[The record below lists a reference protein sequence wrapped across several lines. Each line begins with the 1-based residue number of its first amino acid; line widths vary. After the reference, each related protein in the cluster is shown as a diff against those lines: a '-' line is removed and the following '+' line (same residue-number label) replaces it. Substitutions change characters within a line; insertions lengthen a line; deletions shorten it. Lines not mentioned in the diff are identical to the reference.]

1 MPRIQF
7 RALLQAES
15 FPLVAVNS
23 PRTVIVGKNDIRPQP
38 SPTEPVEAERAE
50 RQLPATIYLENTMA
64 TAQGMSSV
72 TYDELTPS
80 IGAVKLTQQF
90 EVRNDSGGRWR
101 LGVGQNELYVFDA
114 DNPIAWQ
121 KLTLHP
127 ELLNADWVA
136 KTFTYAYVLG
146 TTYFYLDSVGC
157 FEIDLSNFLTT
168 SVLLTGLEASKINGI
183 CSASNYL
190 LAYDK
195 STVYWSAAENP
206 LDFIPDTET
215 GADSLVPND
224 LRGRIT
230 CVLPIPQGFIV
241 YTSGNAIAATYTNN
255 LEFPWVF
262 REVQG
267 SSGVT
272 SAEQVSAD
280 ENFAEHVV
288 WSTAGLQ
295 QVGRQE
301 AKLIFAEITDFLS
314 GRTLDIPNTEN
325 KVTPTYADGSYY
337 ADGDIYADGYLS
349 GDAFA
354 VPVTEY
360 LPYDF
365 RIKIQLVGARYLVIS
380 YGEFE
385 LTQALVYDYA
395 IKRWGKLNI
404 THVDVFEFAATY
416 NSGTLPWR
424 GLKRVMWSK
433 LSGLSW
439 QQLDNFQRQQG
450 VPRHNLAF
458 LLEDGR
464 IVTVNLDD
472 SAEDRSGV
480 MMLGRFQLQR
490 GDWITL
496 EEVWINQVFAQDDFK
511 VYVVPSYDGITY
523 DEPVELTEYRGSGN
537 SRVYLSSVTAYNLT
551 VVLVGAYSA
560 LDCQLVFAPNG
571 TY

>member
-50 RQLPATIYLENTMA
+50 RQLPATIYLENTLA
-64 TAQGMSSV
+64 TAQGMNSV
-72 TYDELTPS
+72 TYDELTPA
-80 IGAVKLTQQF
+80 IGSVKLSQQF
-90 EVRNDSGGRWR
+90 EIRNDSGGRWR
-101 LGVGQNELYVFDA
+101 MAIGQNELYVFDA

-121 KLTLHP
+121 KLTLHSD
-127 ELLNADWVA
+127 LLNADWNA

-146 TTYFYLDSVGC
+146 TTYFYLQQVGC
-157 FEIDLSNFLTT
+157 FEVDLDNFVTNP
-168 SVLLTGLEASKINGI
+168 VILTGLEPAKINGI

-190 LAYDK
+190 LAYDN
-195 STVYWSAAENP
+195 STVYWSAAEDP

-215 GADSLVPND
+215 GADSIVPND

-230 CVLPIPQGFIV
+230 CVLSIPQGYVV

-255 LEFPWVF
+255 LEFPWAF
-262 REVQG
+262 KEIQG

-280 ENFAEHVV
+280 ENFAEHIV

-295 QVGRQE
+295 QVSRLE
-301 AKLIFAEITDFLS
+301 AKLVFAEVTDFLS
-314 GRTLDIPNTEN
+314 GRTIDIPSTET
-325 KVTPTYADGSYY
+325 KLTPTYLDGSYY
-337 ADGDIYADGYLS
+337 ADGELYADGYLNAN
-349 GDAFA
+349 AFNI
-354 VPVTEY
+354 PDTQY

-365 RIKIQLVGARYLVIS
+365 KIKVQLVGARYLVIS
-380 YGEFE
+380 YGEFT

-395 IKRWGKLNI
+395 IKRWGKCNI
-404 THVDVFEFAATY
+404 EHVDVFEFAATY
-416 NSGTLPWR
+416 NSGTLPWS
-424 GLKRVMWSK
+424 GLMRVMWDK
-433 LSGLSW
+433 LSTLSW
-439 QQLDNFQRQQG
+439 DQLDNFQRQQG

-472 SAEDRSGV
+472 SAQDRSGV
-480 MMLGRFQLQR
+480 LMLGRFQLQR

-496 EEVWINQVFAQDDFK
+496 EEVWINQVFSDADFK
-511 VYVVPSYDGITY
+511 IYAVPSYDGMTY
-523 DEPVELTEYRGSGN
+523 SDPIELTEYVGSGN
-537 SRVYLSSVTAYNLT
+537 TRRYLSSVTAYNVT
-551 VVLVGAYSA
+551 VVMVGAYSA
-560 LDCQLVFAPNG
+560 LDCQLIFAPNG